1 QVLGESVVVAVSQES
16 SVTPGTGHTLITPGC
31 IPTAMAQQ
39 ILCHQRTRL
48 SYKDAFGYVIP
59 VGETSLMT
67 WVTDE
72 GMIGTEGFDIEALAV
87 FGVPAAIVGVS
98 EESTLET
105 LDDLMDAEVKAANLP
120 AVQRR
125 VEIGMS
131 GREALNRM

>member
-1 QVLGESVVVAVSQES
+1 
-16 SVTPGTGHTLITPGC
+16 
-31 IPTAMAQQ
+31 
-39 ILCHQRTRL
+39 
-48 SYKDAFGYVIP
+48 
-59 VGETSLMT
+59 
-67 WVTDE
+67 
-72 GMIGTEGFDIEALAV
+72 AV

>member
-1 QVLGESVVVAVSQES
+1 
-16 SVTPGTGHTLITPGC
+16 
-31 IPTAMAQQ
+31 MAQQQ

-59 VGETSLMT
+59 VGEASLMA

-72 GMIGTEGFDIEALAV
+72 GMIGTDGFDIEALANV
-87 FGVPAAIVGVS
+87 GVPAAIVGAS
-98 EESTLET
+98 ESTLED
-105 LDDLMDAEVKAANLP
+105 LDSLMDAEVKAANLP

-125 VEIGMS
+125 VDIGIS

>member
-1 QVLGESVVVAVSQES
+1 
-16 SVTPGTGHTLITPGC
+16 
-31 IPTAMAQQ
+31 MAQQ
-39 ILCHQRTRL
+39 ILCHQRARL

-59 VGETSLMT
+59 VGKTSLMA

-72 GMIGTEGFDIEALAV
+72 GLIGTDGFDIEALANS
-87 FGVPAAIVGVS
+87 GVPAAIVGVS

-125 VEIGMS
+125 VDVGIS

>member
-1 QVLGESVVVAVSQES
+1 
-16 SVTPGTGHTLITPGC
+16 
-31 IPTAMAQQ
+31 MAQQQ

-48 SYKDAFGYVIP
+48 SYKDAFGYAIP
-59 VGETSLMT
+59 VGETSLMA

-72 GMIGTEGFDIEALAV
+72 GMIGTEGFDIEALAN
-87 FGVPAAIVGVS
+87 FGVPAAIVGIS
-98 EESTLET
+98 EESTLES

>member
-1 QVLGESVVVAVSQES
+1 
-16 SVTPGTGHTLITPGC
+16 
-31 IPTAMAQQ
+31 MAQQ

-59 VGETSLMT
+59 VGSTSLMA

-72 GMIGTEGFDIEALAV
+72 GMIGTDGFDIEALANNEI
-87 FGVPAAIVGVS
+87 PAAIVGVS
-98 EESTLET
+98 EDSTLDT

-125 VEIGMS
+125 IEIGMP

>member
-1 QVLGESVVVAVSQES
+1 
-16 SVTPGTGHTLITPGC
+16 
-31 IPTAMAQQ
+31 MAQQ

-72 GMIGTEGFDIEALAV
+72 GMIGIEALAV

>member
-1 QVLGESVVVAVSQES
+1 
-16 SVTPGTGHTLITPGC
+16 
-31 IPTAMAQQ
+31 MAQQ

-72 GMIGTEGFDIEALAV
+72 GMIGTEGFDIETLANY
-87 FGVPAAIVGVS
+87 GVPAAIVGVS

>member
-1 QVLGESVVVAVSQES
+1 
-16 SVTPGTGHTLITPGC
+16 
-31 IPTAMAQQ
+31 MAQQ

-59 VGETSLMT
+59 VGKTSLMA

-72 GMIGTEGFDIEALAV
+72 GMIGTDGFDIEALANA
-87 FGVPAAIVGVS
+87 GVPAAIGGVS
-98 EESTLET
+98 EEAPLDT
-105 LDDLMDAEVKAANLP
+105 LDALMDAEVKAANLP

-125 VEIGMS
+125 VDIGIS

>member
-1 QVLGESVVVAVSQES
+1 MISTRHGQLKNLWIC
-16 SVTPGTGHTLITPGC
+16 PTGWDTLISPGDTPA
-31 IPTAMAQQ
+31 AMAQQ

-59 VGETSLMT
+59 IGEASLMA

-72 GMIGTEGFDIEALAV
+72 GMIGTAGFDIEALTNA
-87 FGVPAAIVGVS
+87 GVPAAIVGVS
-98 EESTLET
+98 EESTLDN
-105 LDDLMDAEVKAANLP
+105 LDSLMDAEVKAANLP

>member
-1 QVLGESVVVAVSQES
+1 
-16 SVTPGTGHTLITPGC
+16 
-31 IPTAMAQQ
+31 MAQQ

-59 VGETSLMT
+59 VGDASLMA

-72 GMIGTEGFDIEALAV
+72 GMIGTEGFDIETLANS
-87 FGVPAAIVGVS
+87 GVPAAIVGVS
-98 EESTLET
+98 EESSLET

>member
-1 QVLGESVVVAVSQES
+1 
-16 SVTPGTGHTLITPGC
+16 
-31 IPTAMAQQ
+31 MAQE
-39 ILCHQRTRL
+39 ILCHQRVRL

-59 VGETSLMT
+59 VGTTSLMT

-72 GMIGTEGFDIEALAV
+72 GMIGTEGFDIDALAV

-105 LDDLMDAEVKAANLP
+105 LDDLMDAEVKAVNLP

-125 VEIGMS
+125 IEIGMS

>member
-1 QVLGESVVVAVSQES
+1 
-16 SVTPGTGHTLITPGC
+16 
-31 IPTAMAQQ
+31 MAQQ

-59 VGETSLMT
+59 IGGTSLMA

-72 GMIGTEGFDIEALAV
+72 GMIGTAGFDIEALANA
-87 FGVPAAIVGVS
+87 GVPAAVVGVS
-98 EESTLET
+98 EESTLDN
-105 LDDLMDAEVKAANLP
+105 LDSLMDAEVRAANLP

>member
-1 QVLGESVVVAVSQES
+1 
-16 SVTPGTGHTLITPGC
+16 
-31 IPTAMAQQ
+31 MAQQ

-59 VGETSLMT
+59 VGSASLMA

-72 GMIGTEGFDIEALAV
+72 GMIGTDGFDIEALANA
-87 FGVPAAIVGVS
+87 GVPAAIVGAS
-98 EESTLET
+98 EESTLDN
-105 LDDLMDAEVKAANLP
+105 LDSLMDAEVKAANLP

-125 VEIGMS
+125 VEIGMP